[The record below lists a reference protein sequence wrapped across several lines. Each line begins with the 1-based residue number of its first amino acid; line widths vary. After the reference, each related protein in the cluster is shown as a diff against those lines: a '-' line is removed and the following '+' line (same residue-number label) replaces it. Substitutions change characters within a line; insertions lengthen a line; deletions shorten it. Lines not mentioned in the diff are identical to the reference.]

1 VYSATSFSYQTQEF
15 AGATTRLGRLEEEA
29 RIVPLDDR
37 EKSLSLLLLEKDVVH
52 SQAPLPCV

>member
-1 VYSATSFSYQTQEF
+1 
-15 AGATTRLGRLEEEA
+15 LEEEA

-37 EKSLSLLLLEKDVVH
+37 EKSLALLLQKKDAVH